1 MATVK
6 LFGNLR
12 EYTAANVIEDMQGET
27 IRRVLTALCADN
39 TPLQDAI
46 LDGDGLQPFVR
57 IMVNGHDCELAQG
70 LETPVTTT
78 DQIAIFPPIA
88 GG

>member
-12 EYTAANVIEDMQGET
+12 EYTAVSVIDIPGES
-27 IRRVLTALCADN
+27 IRRVLASLCVDN

-46 LDGDGLQPFVR
+46 FDGDGLQPFVR
-57 IMVNGHDCELAQG
+57 IMVNGRDCELTQG
-70 LETPVTTT
+70 LDTPVTTT